1 MTKKSSNERGSSPKR
16 LPFLAWVL
24 AFLVAG
30 LLIAG
35 ANRLFRGSERKTTD
49 ANLVIGT
56 VPDFQF
62 TTQDGSMLSK
72 ADLLGK
78 VWVVDFF
85 FTRCP
90 GPCPVMSSRMAEI
103 SKELKKAKD
112 VRLVSVSIDPENDT
126 PAVLSAYAKRLNA
139 DPSRWSFLTGPKK
152 EIDAF
157 TTKGMLQVLATDPV
171 GVPTHSTR
179 FLVVDREGRIRSAR
193 KLEEPELVQK
203 LLIDIGSLLREP
215 KAVQSTPSV
224 P

>member
-1 MTKKSSNERGSSPKR
+1 M
-16 LPFLAWVL
+16 AWVI

-56 VPDFQF
+56 VPDFKF

-152 EIDAF
+152 EIDEF
-157 TTKGMLQVLATDPV
+157 TTKGMLQVLATDPA

-179 FLVVDREGRIRSAR
+179 FLVVDRQGRIRSAR